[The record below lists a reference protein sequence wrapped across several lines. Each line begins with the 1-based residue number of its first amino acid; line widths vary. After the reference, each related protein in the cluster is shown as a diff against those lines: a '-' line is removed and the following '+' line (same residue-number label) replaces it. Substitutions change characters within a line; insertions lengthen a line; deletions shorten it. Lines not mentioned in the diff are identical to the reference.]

1 VEYRNLGQTGL
12 KVSRLFFGGSHI
24 GEIIDE
30 DQARKL
36 IHKAWDVGINTFYT
50 ADKYNNGA
58 GQDIIGK
65 IIKPRRDDI
74 NLLIKTGYRV
84 GTAEVPVS
92 DSERLASHFEKGT
105 IDHNEMWRKGVSPN
119 SRGLSRKRIMMG
131 VERSLKRLG
140 TDYIDVY
147 VAHYFDKST
156 PVDETLQAFDDLIR
170 QGKVRYIGCSQT
182 AAWQLYQA
190 LWTSEVKGL
199 ARYQSQQ
206 VRFNMI
212 ERANRAE
219 QMEAAAAAGV
229 SILAFSSLAG
239 GLLTGAYDRN
249 SAIAD
254 GMGFRRLYTEMY
266 WSDSTFDML
275 DRLRPIAAA
284 GGRSLGEL
292 AQAWTLAQAP
302 VTALQI
308 GPNEPE
314 EFDEQVRAAERPLT
328 ASEAEAIDEV
338 LADFP

>member
-1 VEYRNLGQTGL
+1 MEYRNLGRTGL

-30 DQARKL
+30 DQARRL

-65 IIKPRRDDI
+65 IIKPRRDDMV
-74 NLLIKTGYRV
+74 LLIKTGYRV
-84 GTAEVPVS
+84 GTAEFPVS
-92 DSERLASHFEKGT
+92 DSERLATHFERGT
-105 IDHNEMWRKGVSPN
+105 IDHDDMWRHGVTPN
-119 SRGLSRKRIMMG
+119 SRGLSRKHIMQS
-131 VERSLKRLG
+131 VEASLQRLG

-147 VAHYFDKST
+147 VAHFWDQST
-156 PVDETLQAFDDLIR
+156 PVEETLSAMNDLIR

-182 AAWQLYQA
+182 AAWQLYKA
-190 LWTSEVKGL
+190 LWASDVNGL

-206 VRFNMI
+206 IRFNMI
-212 ERANRAE
+212 ERASRKE
-219 QMEAAAAAGV
+219 QMDAAAAAGV

-239 GLLTGAYDRN
+239 GLLTGEYSRA
-249 SAIAD
+249 SVIPD
-254 GMGFRRLYTEMY
+254 GMGFRRFYTEMY
-266 WSDSTFDML
+266 WSERTFELL
-275 DRLRPIAAA
+275 DRLRPVAAA

-292 AQAWTLAQAP
+292 AQAWALAQVP

-314 EFDEQVRAAERPLT
+314 EFDDQVKAATCPLT
-328 ASEAEAIDEV
+328 PSEVDAVSQI